1 MDFNKKTYFLVILG
15 ITQGLRSCLI
25 KIVSKTLLQNRIFGM
40 FHHATLWGKN
50 KVTQYY
56 PASQFFSRVFNK
68 LE

>member
-1 MDFNKKTYFLVILG
+1 MDFDKKNLLLNYFTG
-15 ITQGLRSCLI
+15 YAA
-25 KIVSKTLLQNRIFGM
+25 VSLKLSVTLLQNRILTM
-40 FHHATLWGKN
+40 FHHASLWSKN